1 MYEKLNLREDSI
13 VFYVDI
19 EKGTVVAVM
28 EKPQVEALGF
38 LRRVDMIDKGN
49 TLLYHS
55 DRLFEKIFSPPIRA
69 KATCSEED
77 DFDLEYGMEL
87 AKNRCLAKYY
97 KKVTRFF
104 VELNNLLDPVLNVV
118 EDYMLSCAEKYN
130 RFLEKGKIDN

>member
-28 EKPQVEALGF
+28 EKPQTEALGF
-38 LRRVDMIDKGN
+38 LKKVNMIDKEKILMFHGEN
-49 TLLYHS
+49 IFY
-55 DRLFEKIFSPPIRA
+55 KIFSAPIRA

-104 VELNNLLDPVLNVV
+104 VEMNNLLDPVLNTV

>member
-28 EKPQVEALGF
+28 EKPQIEALGF
-38 LRRVDMIDKGN
+38 LKRVSMIDKEN
-49 TLLYHS
+49 ILIFHN
-55 DRLFEKIFSPPIRA
+55 DRSFEKIFSTPIKA

-97 KKVTRFF
+97 KKVTKFF
-104 VELNNLLDPVLNVV
+104 VEINNLLDPILNTV
-118 EDYMLSCAEKYN
+118 EDSMLSCAEKYN

>member
-28 EKPQVEALGF
+28 EKPQIEAQGF
-38 LRRVDMIDKGN
+38 LRRVEMIDKGN
-49 TLLYHS
+49 TLMFHS
-55 DRLFEKIFSPPIRA
+55 DRLFDKIFSTPIRA

-104 VELNNLLDPVLNVV
+104 VEINNLLDPVLNTV
-118 EDYMLSCAEKYN
+118 EDYLLSCAEKYN

>member
-55 DRLFEKIFSPPIRA
+55 DRLFEKIFSTPIRA